1 MNRAR
6 SLNKS
11 KMRAWHVLLLFFVLA
26 ICFTLDPTPTIAE
39 DTTDKII
46 ERYLYLHNTALTDN
60 TSSDKND
67 QKKNSDVNHFCPKCK
82 SQSLTFESLSISEGK
97 QIQLINCKACDHEW
111 QETWTLPNW
120 FWLKSSS
127 PHNHWTSERWNLT

>member
-1 MNRAR
+1 
-6 SLNKS
+6 
-11 KMRAWHVLLLFFVLA
+11 MRTWLLLSLVAVLA

-46 ERYLYLHNTALTDN
+46 ERHLYNIHFADN
-60 TSSDKND
+60 NNNNKSD
-67 QKKNSDVNHFCPKCK
+67 QKKDVDVKHFCPKCK
-82 SQSLTFESLSISEGK
+82 SHSLTFESLSIHAGK
-97 QIQLINCKACDHEW
+97 QIQLINCKTCDYEW

-127 PHNHWTSERWNLT
+127 PDNHWTSERWNIE